1 MGERSTRVMLV
12 TIAVVAHLIVNLAHG
27 HAHTRLGVGL
37 DTWQTLYVFTVILIA
52 PLVALVLSFTRLARA
67 GLWLLLISMLGSL
80 IFGLLYHY
88 VIISPDNVAHLPV
101 GSARDLFRISAS
113 LLVITEVFGVVIA
126 AVEIRKSSRPP
137 SPQVSG
143 SGRSQ

>member
-1 MGERSTRVMLV
+1 MREKPARRVWV

-37 DTWQTLYVFTVILIA
+37 NAFQTLYVFGVILIA

-67 GLWLLLISMLGSL
+67 GAWLLLVSMLGSL

-88 VIISPDNVAHLPV
+88 VIISPDNVAYLPV
-101 GSARDLFRISAS
+101 GSARDLFRISAM
-113 LLVITEVFGVVIA
+113 LLFVTEAFGIIIA
-126 AVEIRKSSRPP
+126 AVEIRRLSRRP
-137 SPQVSG
+137 
-143 SGRSQ
+143 

>member
-1 MGERSTRVMLV
+1 MREKPARRVWV

-37 DTWQTLYVFTVILIA
+37 NAFQTLYVFGVILIA

-67 GLWLLLISMLGSL
+67 GAWLLLVSMLGSL

-88 VIISPDNVAHLPV
+88 VIISPDNVAYLPV
-101 GSARDLFRISAS
+101 GSARDLFRISAM
-113 LLVITEVFGVVIA
+113 LLFLTEAFGIIIA
-126 AVEIRKSSRPP
+126 AVEIRRLSRRP
-137 SPQVSG
+137 
-143 SGRSQ
+143 

>member
-1 MGERSTRVMLV
+1 MREKPARRVWV

-37 DTWQTLYVFTVILIA
+37 NAFQTLYVFGVILIA

-67 GLWLLLISMLGSL
+67 GAWLLLVSMLGSL

-88 VIISPDNVAHLPV
+88 VIISPDNVAYLPV
-101 GSARDLFRISAS
+101 GSARDLFRISAM
-113 LLVITEVFGVVIA
+113 LLFLTEAFGIIIA
-126 AVEIRKSSRPP
+126 AVEIRRLNR
-137 SPQVSG
+137 
-143 SGRSQ
+143 RS